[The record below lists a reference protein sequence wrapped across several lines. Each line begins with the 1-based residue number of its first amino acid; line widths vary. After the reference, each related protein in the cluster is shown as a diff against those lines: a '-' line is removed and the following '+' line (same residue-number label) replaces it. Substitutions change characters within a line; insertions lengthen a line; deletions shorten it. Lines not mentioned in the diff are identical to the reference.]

1 MVDQSEKEKEEL
13 NIPTI
18 LTVDVCTA
26 MAACTAMAVYTKLL
40 AAVIFLQFLLSPSH
54 SQQTG
59 AYPSVASVATYRPV
73 TADSLCGSNG
83 PEQYCQYTTDT
94 VVSQSLGLLPSCIEA
109 TCDNTCPHSDSSP
122 AGFRLAAAGTL
133 GSGVTAALGRESGE
147 QTAFRFQSSSVEV
160 PASAMP
166 LLSDNGFT
174 FAAWINR
181 ESSSNTR
188 G

>member
-18 LTVDVCTA
+18 LTVDV
-26 MAACTAMAVYTKLL
+26 CTAMAVYTKLL

-160 PASAMP
+160 PASALP